1 MSLPL
6 RGSICGCAGSPPVS
20 NPTVLFNV
28 LGLLAGSLTTLSF
41 MPQMLRIWRRRSAD
55 DLSYGALAL
64 FITGISLWVLYG
76 AALHSFP
83 IMITNAVTLA
93 LNLSILA
100 LKILHDRARAR
111 RHSSE

>member
-1 MSLPL
+1 MS
-6 RGSICGCAGSPPVS
+6 SPAL
-20 NPTVLFNV
+20 LFNV

-64 FITGISLWVLYG
+64 FIAGISLWVLYG

-83 IMITNAVTLA
+83 IMVTNAVTLV

-100 LKILHDRARAR
+100 LKIRHDRARAALR
-111 RHSSE
+111 SSE